1 MEKIDTTDKD
11 IMNVIKEIE
20 ELKIIRDELNS
31 CLLNM
36 LIQEVFSKVM
46 DFDELNDSLQIK
58 INVLIN
64 KNKNNL
70 LSAKA

>member
-1 MEKIDTTDKD
+1 MTEKQIQ
-11 IMNVIKEIE
+11 
-20 ELKIIRDELNS
+20 LKIIRDELNS